1 METFRCWSSLHGCV
15 LFMFLAAIGK
25 GSACERPSS
34 PHCFRQNADQTVYT
48 CEWSLN
54 TNESDVTFDLYVDG
68 TKFGNIEGNSIKIVE
83 EELIRARPVDI
94 WVEAYVGDSNC
105 TSTRRSV
112 ILEDTVK
119 YETPQNISVTWL
131 KNNLSLSWQAAEKYP
146 ALAEVWFR
154 PYEHPTESWEKL
166 ERIANTTNEALNY
179 QIVVGNLL
187 KHSAYEVQIRQQSSE
202 AKNPLWSNWSPV
214 VIVPAELEH
223 EPKVTKT
230 TKLVNGARRVVLTWP
245 MMPHAAAVSGVTYIL
260 SDTQSSQG
268 CPCEEKRKKH
278 HTDMNKHTI
287 YVPYSAVNISVI
299 ARNAAGSSPPAV
311 VQIPT
316 EPVADLKICD
326 KTLLNEKLK
335 RSTCLQ
341 WYELQDADLRPTN
354 VTTLSGGR
362 TRKDK
367 KEKEQIKQ
375 NIKDYIRYLYFEHRC
390 EGGRPQT
397 VKMCLFY
404 HKEGAPA
411 KEPQDLIAFNEA
423 QSSANL
429 SWKAIPYKDQRGFLT
444 HYKLCR
450 VKIGSQDEPEVCS
463 NVSALAVKHRLE
475 NLTPGA
481 KYNISL
487 AGVTRVGEGPKAT
500 ITINTW
506 SEKHLNVWLSL
517 GLLFIF
523 FSFTIV
529 CTIVLNR
536 IKNKIF
542 PPVPTPVIPDFTP
555 CPKCQEMLENKE
567 EVHDLTLYQ
576 VHSEGKSL
584 SEEAEETT
592 VLGGE
597 WDDGTDEDVEN
608 KRSDSGGSGD
618 ECLSPGSA
626 NQALKTDLEQVD
638 NELTMLIYRTGLVFD
653 MKTDL

>member
-15 LFMFLAAIGK
+15 LFMFLAAI

-54 TNESDVTFDLYVDG
+54 TNESDRKSL
-68 TKFGNIEGNSIKIVE
+68 NLSCSI
-83 EELIRARPVDI
+83 LPLPRPVDI

-154 PYEHPTESWEKL
+154 PYEHPTESWEKV
-166 ERIANTTNEALNY
+166 RLN
-179 QIVVGNLL
+179 IVVGNLL

-214 VIVPAELEH
+214 VIVPAGELIYLH
-223 EPKVTKT
+223 KWITAFILFSAPQ
-230 TKLVNGARRVVLTWP
+230 

-316 EPVADLKICD
+316 EPVADLKSRLYFLLIPNFYA
-326 KTLLNEKLK
+326 TLMKEVEQVT
-335 RSTCLQ
+335 S
-341 WYELQDADLRPTN
+341 ADQN
-354 VTTLSGGR
+354 TLSVSV
-362 TRKDK
+362 TD
-367 KEKEQIKQ
+367 
-375 NIKDYIRYLYFEHRC
+375 IKDYIRYLYFEHRC

-450 VKIGSQDEPEVCS
+450 VKI
-463 NVSALAVKHRLE
+463 ALAVKHRLE

-487 AGVTRVGEGPKAT
+487 AGVTRVGEGPK
-500 ITINTW
+500 
-506 SEKHLNVWLSL
+506 
-517 GLLFIF
+517 
-523 FSFTIV
+523 
-529 CTIVLNR
+529 
-536 IKNKIF
+536 IF

-555 CPKCQEMLENKE
+555 CPKCQ
-567 EVHDLTLYQ
+567 VRYYP
-576 VHSEGKSL
+576 L
-584 SEEAEETT
+584 S
-592 VLGGE
+592 GIRG
-597 WDDGTDEDVEN
+597 
-608 KRSDSGGSGD
+608 
-618 ECLSPGSA
+618 C
-626 NQALKTDLEQVD
+626 
-638 NELTMLIYRTGLVFD
+638 
-653 MKTDL
+653 

>member
-1 METFRCWSSLHGCV
+1 MLSLHSCIF
-15 LFMFLAAIGK
+15 LFLR
-25 GSACERPSS
+25 S
-34 PHCFRQNADQTVYT
+34 
-48 CEWSLN
+48 
-54 TNESDVTFDLYVDG
+54 G

-154 PYEHPTESWEKL
+154 PYEHPTESWEK
-166 ERIANTTNEALNY
+166 
-179 QIVVGNLL
+179 IVVGNLL

-214 VIVPAELEH
+214 VIVPAGELIYLH
-223 EPKVTKT
+223 KWITAFILFSAPQ
-230 TKLVNGARRVVLTWP
+230 

-316 EPVADLKICD
+316 EPVADLKSRLYFLLIPNFYA
-326 KTLLNEKLK
+326 TLMKEVEQVT
-335 RSTCLQ
+335 S
-341 WYELQDADLRPTN
+341 ADQN
-354 VTTLSGGR
+354 TLSVSV
-362 TRKDK
+362 TD
-367 KEKEQIKQ
+367 
-375 NIKDYIRYLYFEHRC
+375 IKDYIRYLYFEHRC

-450 VKIGSQDEPEVCS
+450 VKIGSQDEPEGVKVTLLLIS
-463 NVSALAVKHRLE
+463 LAVKHRLE

-506 SEKHLNVWLSL
+506 SEKHLNGMGFVINVFCS
-517 GLLFIF
+517 
-523 FSFTIV
+523 
-529 CTIVLNR
+529 VLISR